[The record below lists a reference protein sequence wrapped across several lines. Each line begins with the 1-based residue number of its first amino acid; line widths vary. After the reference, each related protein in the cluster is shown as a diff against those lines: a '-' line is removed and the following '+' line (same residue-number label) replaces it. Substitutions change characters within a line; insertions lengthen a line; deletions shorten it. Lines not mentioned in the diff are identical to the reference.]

1 MLAFKR
7 DNGIFKLLDYLVQPI
22 DLLLVV
28 LHLVENVAHLCFGK
42 FTALLERLIDLKCVP
57 SLCICTFTQR
67 MESLAVVIEE
77 RLLVLLGPSF
87 LGHFIFNWELVF
99 FFVFCVLCHKVFIPY
114 FLPVGAVLPGA
125 SRVLPLLEFS
135 EHLLVKIGV
144 ISFHVTSWILQGG
157 HGTELT
163 AIQVWVLL
171 LVTKHG

>member
-87 LGHFIFNWELVF
+87 LGHFVFTCELVSKF
-99 FFVFCVLCHKVFIPY
+99 EFCVLFNEVFIPD
-114 FLPVGAVLPGA
+114 FLPVGAVHPGA
-125 SRVLPLLEFS
+125 SRVLTLLESS
-135 EHLLVKIGV
+135 ERLL
-144 ISFHVTSWILQGG
+144 S
-157 HGTELT
+157 
-163 AIQVWVLL
+163 
-171 LVTKHG
+171 

>member
-42 FTALLERLIDLKCVP
+42 FTALLERLVDLKCVP

-67 MESLAVVIEE
+67 MEFLAMVIEE

-87 LGHFIFNWELVF
+87 LGHFVFTSELVF
-99 FFVFCVLCHKVFIPY
+99 SFEFCVLCHKVFFPY
-114 FLPVGAVLPGA
+114 FLPVGTVLPGT
-125 SRVLPLLEFS
+125 SRVLTLLESS
-135 EHLLVKIGV
+135 ERLL
-144 ISFHVTSWILQGG
+144 S
-157 HGTELT
+157 
-163 AIQVWVLL
+163 
-171 LVTKHG
+171 